1 MDLFQ
6 SMTVFAKVAELG
18 SFAGA
23 ARVLDMSNPSVTRHV
38 ADLETHLQARLF
50 NRSTR
55 RMSLTGTG
63 VIYLERC
70 KQVLHDVDE
79 ATLAASTS
87 TLNPAGTLRVSAPVS
102 FAVNHMGR
110 FLHEYSQRFP
120 KVNLEISLSDRMV
133 DLVEDGYDLVIR
145 IGRIK
150 DSSLIARK
158 IATARMIVCAAQSYI
173 EKHGEPQKPQDL
185 EQHACLNYSYLMT
198 RDIWQ
203 FFYQGTQHSVRIKG
217 AMQSN
222 SGGLLREAAIAGMGI
237 IMQPTFII
245 GDALRDGKLRV
256 ILPGYEAKKLD
267 IYAIYPSRDHLSSKV
282 RTFVDHLIERFGA
295 APEWDRDI

>member
-6 SMTVFAKVAELG
+6 SMTVFAKVAEFG

-23 ARVLDMSNPSVTRHV
+23 ARALDMSNPSVTRHV

-55 RMSLTGTG
+55 RLSLTETG
-63 VIYLERC
+63 VTYLERC
-70 KQVLHDVDE
+70 RQVLHDVDE
-79 ATLAASTS
+79 AALVASTS
-87 TLNPAGTLRVSAPVS
+87 TQNPTGTLRVSAPVS
-102 FAVNHMGR
+102 FAVNYLGR
-110 FLHEYSQRFP
+110 FLLEYSQRFP
-120 KVNLEISLSDRMV
+120 KVSLDIALSDRMV

-158 IATARMIVCAAQSYI
+158 IATARVVACAAQSYI
-173 EKHGEPQKPQDL
+173 DQHGEPQTPQDL
-185 EQHACLNYSYLMT
+185 AAHVCLNYSYLMT
-198 RDIWQ
+198 RDVWQ
-203 FFYQGTQHSVRIKG
+203 FVHQGTPQSIRIKS

-237 IMQPTFII
+237 IMQPTFIV
-245 GDALRDGKLRV
+245 GDALREGKLRV
-256 ILPGYEAKKLD
+256 VLPGYEAKKLD